1 MKSVAKEIGIDLGTS
16 YTRISVRGRG
26 LVLSEPTVVAI
37 NKVTGEILA
46 VGNQAK
52 EMLGRTPD
60 NIVAVKP
67 LKDGIIADFDATRM
81 LIQNLVYRVIPRSLF
96 YKPKIVVTIPS
107 AITDVE
113 ERAVEGVAYSSGA
126 KAVYLMEEVMAA
138 AIGAGL
144 QIERPEGSMIVDIG
158 GGTSEIAVLSLGGI
172 VTENSV
178 KVAGDKLDKDIVEYV
193 RTNFNV
199 LIGETEA
206 EEIKKQI
213 GTASSA
219 MTEEKISVKG
229 RNLSTGLPE
238 TVVLT
243 TLDVNNAM
251 KNSLDIILKTIKA
264 TLENTPPE
272 LSSDIM
278 SRGIVLCGG
287 GSLLKNI
294 DRFISEQT
302 GIPVFISESPTEC
315 VARGVSA
322 ALENIEVL
330 KKSVKTK
337 KGIV

>member
-1 MKSVAKEIGIDLGTS
+1 MRAISKEIGIDLGTS

-26 LVLSEPTVVAI
+26 TVLSEPTVVAI
-37 NKVTGEILA
+37 NKITGEVLA

-60 NIVAVKP
+60 NIVAVRP
-67 LKDGIIADFDATRM
+67 LKDGIIADFESTTM
-81 LIQNLVYRVIPRSLF
+81 LIQNLVYRVVPKSLF
-96 YKPKIVVTIPS
+96 YKPRIVITIPS
-107 AITDVE
+107 NITDVE
-113 ERAVEGVAYSSGA
+113 ERAVEGVGYKAGA

-158 GGTSEIAVLSLGGI
+158 GGTSEMAVMSLGGI
-172 VTENSV
+172 VAENSV
-178 KVAGDKLDKDIVEYV
+178 KVAGDKLDRDIVDYI
-193 RTNFNV
+193 RAKFNV

-213 GTASSA
+213 GSASSA
-219 MTEEKISVKG
+219 MTEEKVSVKG

-238 TVVLT
+238 TVTIT
-243 TLDVNNAM
+243 TLDVNAAIRD
-251 KNSLDIILKTIKA
+251 SLEIILKAIKT

-272 LSSDIM
+272 LASDVM
-278 SRGIVLCGG
+278 SKGIVLSGN

-294 DRFISEQT
+294 DRYINEQT
-302 GIPVFISESPTEC
+302 GIPVFIAENPGDC
-315 VARGVSA
+315 VSRGVSS

-330 KKSVKTK
+330 KKSVKSRR
-337 KGIV
+337 I

>member
-1 MKSVAKEIGIDLGTS
+1 MKSMSREIGIDLGTS

-37 NKVTGEILA
+37 NKITGEILA

-60 NIVAVKP
+60 NIVAVRP
-67 LKDGIIADFDATRM
+67 LKDGIIADFEATRM
-81 LIQNLVYRVIPRSLF
+81 LVQNLVYRVIPRSLF
-96 YKPKIVVTIPS
+96 YKPRIVVTIPS

-113 ERAVEGVAYSSGA
+113 ERAVEGVAYNTGA

-144 QIERPEGSMIVDIG
+144 EIGKPEGCMIVDIG
-158 GGTSEIAVLSLGGI
+158 GGTSEMAVLSLGGI
-172 VTENSV
+172 VAENSV
-178 KVAGDKLDKDIVEYV
+178 KVAGDKLDKDIVEYI
-193 RTNFNV
+193 RSRYNV

-206 EEIKKQI
+206 EDIKKQI
-213 GTASSA
+213 GTASDA
-219 MTEEKISVKG
+219 MTEERVSVKG

-238 TVVLT
+238 TVTLT
-243 TLDVNNAM
+243 TYDINQAI
-251 KNSLDIILKTIKA
+251 KDSLEMILKAIKT

-278 SRGIVLCGG
+278 TRGIVLCGG

-294 DRFISEQT
+294 DRYISEQT
-302 GIPVFISESPTEC
+302 GIPVFIAESPKEC
-315 VARGVSA
+315 VARGLSM

-330 KKSVKTK
+330 KKAVKTK
-337 KGIV
+337 KG

>member
-1 MKSVAKEIGIDLGTS
+1 MKSISKEIGIDLGTS
-16 YTRISVRGRG
+16 HTRICVRGRG
-26 LVLSEPTVVAI
+26 VVLSEPTVVAI
-37 NKVTGEILA
+37 NKITGEILA

-60 NIVAVKP
+60 NIVAVRP
-67 LKDGIIADFDATRM
+67 LKDGIIADFEATRM
-81 LIQNLVYRVIPRSLF
+81 LIQNLVYRVVPKSLF
-96 YKPKIVVTIPS
+96 YKPKIVITIPS
-107 AITDVE
+107 EITDVE
-113 ERAVEGVAYSSGA
+113 ERAVEGVGYKVEA

-158 GGTSEIAVLSLGGI
+158 GGTSEMAVLSLGGI

-178 KVAGDKLDKDIVEYV
+178 KVAGDKLDKDIVEYI
-193 RTNFNV
+193 RTRFNV

-219 MTEEKISVKG
+219 MTEEKMSVKG

-238 TVVLT
+238 TVTIT
-243 TLDVNNAM
+243 TLDVNDAI
-251 KNSLDIILKTIKA
+251 KDSLEIILKAIKT

-272 LSSDIM
+272 LSSDVM
-278 SRGIVLCGG
+278 GKGIVLSGNG
-287 GSLLKNI
+287 ALLKNI
-294 DRFISEQT
+294 DRYINEQT
-302 GIPVFISESPTEC
+302 GIPVFIAEAPGEC
-315 VARGVSA
+315 VARGVSM

-330 KKSVKTK
+330 KKSVK
-337 KGIV
+337 GRRM